1 MEHYNRLTNPSGIQ
15 AQADSLSVSG
25 RTWTIHTS
33 TTMGLGVVSGRAIM
47 AVGEFVLKGI
57 ETIQIH
63 RTLFAASIDVRNL
76 QRNQSNKLLRNT
88 TIAML
93 LELQRSVLIIMKKQ
107 YYIIPIPLGLDS
119 TRTTCEKKHSITS

>member
-1 MEHYNRLTNPSGIQ
+1 MEHYNRLTDLSGIQ
-15 AQADSLSVSG
+15 ADADSLSVSG
-25 RTWTIHTS
+25 KTWTTRTN
-33 TTMGLGVVSGRAIM
+33 TTMGVGVASGRAIM
-47 AVGEFVLKGI
+47 AVGELVLKGI

-63 RTLFAASIDVRNL
+63 RALLAASSDVRNL